1 MKGLDK
7 ERLDK
12 WVAQMKA
19 PYRLIVRNDETL
31 EERASFRLSMMNV
44 YVLMSTVIVLV
55 AAMVI
60 LLIAYTPVKRY
71 LPGYQGGGNN
81 SREVIALAR
90 EVESLGKEL
99 RAQQKYND
107 NVRRMLVGDVQT
119 EKDVQPLNKE
129 VKEPK
134 EKDAAKQD
142 KKVGLSEADRQ
153 LRQETELDELAAVV
167 RQGRST
173 NFGSADVPIEQ
184 LFFIPPVRGEISSP
198 YAREKS
204 HYGVDILAPKNTAIK
219 ATMDGYVFLSDWT
232 LETGNTIGI
241 QHDHN
246 IVSFYKHNSLLLK
259 KAGSFVRAGEAIA
272 IIGNTGT
279 LSSGPHLHFELWNKG
294 KPVDPADYVAL

>member
-1 MKGLDK
+1 MD
-7 ERLDK
+7 R

-31 EERASFRLSMMNV
+31 EERASFRLTMMNV
-44 YVLMSTVIVLV
+44 YILLSTVIVLV
-55 AAMVI
+55 AALVI

-81 SREVIALAR
+81 GREVIALAR
-90 EVESLGKEL
+90 EVESLEKEL
-99 RAQQKYND
+99 RAQQKYTE

-129 VKEPK
+129 TKESKEP
-134 EKDAAKQD
+134 DAAKPA
-142 KKVGLSEADRQ
+142 KKVDLSEADRQ
-153 LRQETELDELAAVV
+153 LRQETELDQLASVV

-184 LFFIPPVRGEISSP
+184 LFFIPPIRGEISAS

-241 QHDHN
+241 QHGHN

-279 LSSGPHLHFELWNKG
+279 LSTGPHLHFELWNKG
-294 KPVDPADYVAL
+294 KPVDPADYVAF

>member
-99 RAQQKYND
+99 RAQQKYTD

>member
-1 MKGLDK
+1 MKLLDR
-7 ERLDK
+7 ERLNK
-12 WVAQMKA
+12 WIAQMKA

-31 EERASFRLSMMNV
+31 EERASFRLTMMNV
-44 YVLMSTVIVLV
+44 YVLLSTVIVLV
-55 AAMVI
+55 ATLVI

-81 SREVIALAR
+81 GREVIALAR
-90 EVESLGKEL
+90 EVESLEKEL
-99 RAQQKYND
+99 RAQQKYTD

-129 VKEPK
+129 TKEQ
-134 EKDAAKQD
+134 DAAKQP
-142 KKVGLSEADRQ
+142 KKVDLSEVDRQ
-153 LRQETELDELAAVV
+153 LRQETELDQLAAVV

-173 NFGSADVPIEQ
+173 NFGSTDVPIEQ
-184 LFFIPPVRGEISSP
+184 LFFVPPVRGEISAP
-198 YAREKS
+198 YQREKS
-204 HYGVDILAPKNTAIK
+204 HYGMDILAPKNTAIK

-279 LSSGPHLHFELWNKG
+279 LSSGPHLHFELWKKG
-294 KPVDPADYVAL
+294 KPVDPADYVAF

>member
-1 MKGLDK
+1 MKFLDK

-31 EERASFRLSMMNV
+31 EERASFRLTMMNV

-55 AAMVI
+55 ATLVI

-71 LPGYQGGGNN
+71 LPGYQGGGSNG
-81 SREVIALAR
+81 REVIALAR
-90 EVESLGKEL
+90 EVESLEKEL
-99 RAQQKYND
+99 RAQQKYTE

-119 EKDVQPLNKE
+119 EKDVQPLNK
-129 VKEPK
+129 
-134 EKDAAKQD
+134 DAKAPEKQD
-142 KKVGLSEADRQ
+142 PGKQAKKAGPSEADRQ
-153 LRQETELDELAAVV
+153 LRQETELEQLAAAV
-167 RQGRST
+167 REGRSS

-184 LFFIPPVRGEISSP
+184 LFFIPPVRGEISAT

-204 HYGVDILAPKNTAIK
+204 HYGIDILAPKNTAIK

-294 KPVDPADYVAL
+294 KPVDPADYISF